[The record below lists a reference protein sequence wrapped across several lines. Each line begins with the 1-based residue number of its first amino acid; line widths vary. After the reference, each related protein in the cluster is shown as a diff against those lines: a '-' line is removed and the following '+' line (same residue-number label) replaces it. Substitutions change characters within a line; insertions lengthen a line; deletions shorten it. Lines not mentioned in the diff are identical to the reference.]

1 MNSSLILSGLG
12 VVMLFSEMLNYKKTL
27 LPITFLGLAGALVAN
42 VMAWNTN
49 LHYYN
54 EMMIVDNYSVAFTAL
69 LIVITLLWFVMSPEY
84 FHEPSS
90 RTDHFSL
97 IIFSLI
103 GATLLTSFGN
113 MLMLFLAIE
122 ILSIPIYVLA
132 GSNKLNSGSNEA
144 SLKYFMMG
152 AFATGFLLFGIALI
166 YGASGS
172 FHLENI
178 SQYLAAQNGNI
189 PLAVIA
195 GLLLIIIGLA
205 FKISAAPFHFW
216 TPDVYTGAPTVI
228 TAFMSTVVKI
238 GAFAAFFR
246 LFTTCFS
253 VTSAVWAN
261 IVWIIAALTII
272 IGNVTAVFQT
282 NFKRLLAYSSI
293 AHAGYMLLA
302 ILALNNYGQSSILY
316 YSAAYAISSITAFA
330 ILLLVSHITKSDSI
344 ESFNGLA
351 KRNPLLAFASVIAM
365 LSLAGIP
372 PLAGFFAKYYIF
384 TAALQQGYMWLVI
397 IAVIGSLVGVNYY
410 FKVIIALF
418 KTESAETLIPMTA
431 GFKTFLFVVSIAALL
446 LGIMPDLVASIL

>member
-1 MNSSLILSGLG
+1 MNSLLILSALG
-12 VVMLFSEMLNYKKTL
+12 VIMLFSEMLNYKKAL
-27 LPITFLGLAGALVAN
+27 LGITFLGLVAALVAN
-42 VMAWNTN
+42 IMAWNTN

-54 EMMIVDNYSVAFTAL
+54 EMMIVDNYSVAFTGL
-69 LIVITLLWFVMSPEY
+69 LIVVTLLWFIMSPEY

-103 GATLLTSFGN
+103 GAQLLTSFGN

-132 GSNKLNSGSNEA
+132 GSNKNNLSSNES

-178 SQYLAAQNGNI
+178 SQYLTAQNGNI
-189 PLAVIA
+189 PLAIVA

-205 FKISAAPFHFW
+205 FKISAVPFHFW

-228 TAFMSTVVKI
+228 TAFMSTVVKV
-238 GAFAAFFR
+238 GAFAAFFK
-246 LFTTCFS
+246 LFTTCFV
-253 VTSAVWAN
+253 VTGEIWSN
-261 IVWIIAALTII
+261 ILWIIAALTII
-272 IGNVTAVFQT
+272 VGNITAVFQSD
-282 NFKRLLAYSSI
+282 FKRLLAYSSI

-302 ILALNNYGQSSILY
+302 ILALNSYAQSSILY
-316 YSAAYAISSITAFA
+316 YSVAYAISSITAFA

-351 KRNPLLAFASVIAM
+351 KKNPLLAFASVIAM

-384 TAALQQGYMWLVI
+384 TAALQQGYIWLVI
-397 IAVIGSLVGVNYY
+397 IAVLGSLVGVYYY
-410 FKVIIALF
+410 FRIIIALF
-418 KTESAETLIPMTA
+418 RQENTETVIPMNTT
-431 GFKTFLFVVSIAALL
+431 FKTFLVVVSLAALL

>member
-1 MNSSLILSGLG
+1 MNSLIILSALG
-12 VVMLFSEMLNYKKTL
+12 VIMLFSEMLNYKKAL
-27 LPITFLGLAGALVAN
+27 LPLTFIGLIAALVAN
-42 VMAWNTN
+42 VMDWNSN

-54 EMMIVDNYSVAFTAL
+54 EMMIADNYSIAFTSL
-69 LIVITLLWFVMSPEY
+69 LIIITLFWFVMSPEY

-97 IIFSLI
+97 IIFALI
-103 GATLLTSFGN
+103 GAQLLTSFGN

-122 ILSIPIYVLA
+122 ILSIPMYVLA
-132 GSNKLNSGSNEA
+132 GSNKNNPNSNEA

-178 SQYLAAQNGNI
+178 SQYLSAQNGNFSLSI
-189 PLAVIA
+189 LA

-205 FKISAAPFHFW
+205 FKISAVPFHFW
-216 TPDVYTGAPTVI
+216 TPDVYTGSPTVI

-238 GAFAAFFR
+238 AAFAAFFR

-253 VTSAVWAN
+253 LSSTLWSNV
-261 IVWIIAALTII
+261 IWIIAALTII
-272 IGNVTAVFQT
+272 IGNITAVFQSS
-282 NFKRLLAYSSI
+282 FKRLLAYSSI

-302 ILALNNYGQSSILY
+302 LLALNNYAQSSILY

-330 ILLLVSHITKSDSI
+330 ILLLVSHVTKSDSI
-344 ESFNGLA
+344 QSFNGLA
-351 KRNPLLAFASVIAM
+351 KKNPMLAFATVVAM

-384 TAALQQGYMWLVI
+384 TAALQQGYVGLII
-397 IAVIGSLVGVNYY
+397 IAVLGSLIGVYYY
-410 FKVIIALF
+410 FQIIISLF
-418 KTESAETLIPMTA
+418 RQETSETVIPMNA
-431 GFKTFLFVVSIAALL
+431 VFKTFLVVVSLAALL
-446 LGIMPDLVASIL
+446 LGIMPDLVVSIL